1 MLQLKLVKT
10 DHRANLKQECLLG
23 LLTTKMTLLKSVPSN
38 VSQTVKLEPTKEMLN
53 LYKKMKSNAG
63 NDEVTEQRKTFIKK
77 LFKLAKN
84 TCT

>member
-10 DHRANLKQECLLG
+10 DHRANLKQESLLG

-63 NDEVTEQRKTFIKK
+63 NDKVTELWKTPS
-77 LFKLAKN
+77 
-84 TCT
+84 